1 MVDYKHEYTVLVMHE
16 LSEHPCIT
24 YKKSLKIPKVYSE
37 TVTRRTL
44 QSPMKKV
51 QKGLPTTKHEPR

>member
-1 MVDYKHEYTVLVMHE
+1 MNLKRKERAVACHGPMVDDKHEYTVLVMHE

-37 TVTRRTL
+37 IVTRRRHYNR
-44 QSPMKKV
+44 Q
-51 QKGLPTTKHEPR
+51 